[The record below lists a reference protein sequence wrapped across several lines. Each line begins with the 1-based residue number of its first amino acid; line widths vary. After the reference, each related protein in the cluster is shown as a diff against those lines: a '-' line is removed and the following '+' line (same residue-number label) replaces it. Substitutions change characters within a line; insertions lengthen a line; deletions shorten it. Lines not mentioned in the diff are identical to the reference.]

1 VGALARLTRVALAV
15 FLLAAGCGTASKEDD
30 IIAVSDRFHAAIDA
44 RDGTAACAE
53 LSANAIETLE
63 RQEKRPC
70 REAVLELDLPAG
82 ARASVAE
89 VYVTSGY
96 AELTD
101 SNVAFLEEGPAG
113 WKVAAA
119 GCTPSSPDRPY
130 DCELGG

>member
-1 VGALARLTRVALAV
+1 VGAPARLTRVVLPAC
-15 FLLAAGCGTASKEDD
+15 LLATSCGTATKEDD
-30 IIAVSDRFHAAIDA
+30 IVAVSDRFHAAIAA

-53 LSANAIETLE
+53 LSANAVETLE

-82 ARASVAE
+82 ARASGAQ

-96 AELTD
+96 AELTG
-101 SNVAFLEEGPAG
+101 SNVVFVDEGPAG

-119 GCTPSSPDRPY
+119 GCTPSSPDHPY